1 MTKIR
6 NLMDILLQWSI
17 HVFIK
22 KNSDGAIKNE
32 NMSKKKLAQELHKA
46 ISKVKESIFAQ
57 W

>member
-1 MTKIR
+1 
-6 NLMDILLQWSI
+6 MDIKVDLLQWSI
-17 HVFIK
+17 HVLIK

-57 W
+57 